1 MTVGIILNNQGITQF
16 VESVTLSGDTSK
28 FNRTLSVKMIASENG
43 RKRAFTIN
51 EGDPIAFRYND
62 QLRFVGVVFSYD
74 ISSDGS
80 LNITAYDSNVYF
92 AKSNDSRIFI
102 NKKASD
108 IIRTLATDFGVWI
121 GDIADTGYVIPYL
134 RLSNQTLYEM
144 ILKALTITR
153 KQTNRRFFIGN
164 KGGKLT
170 LTEGVSNTKYLFK
183 DGENLIS
190 ASYSRSIEET
200 KTQVKVIGGP
210 KGKESVVVVKDAD
223 KRKKYG
229 VLQALEEMD
238 EKATAS
244 QVKQRADALLKEQ
257 SVVAEQLSVN
267 VLGVPEV
274 DVGTPVYIINEMTA
288 TNGGYYVTSVSHE
301 YSAGLHTMS
310 LELTRTYDLPEIEI
324 NSDEINRPQ
333 PKPTAKPK
341 PKSKTKSK
349 SKSKTKKKTDPKDKT
364 PAKKGETKK

>member
-1 MTVGIILNNQGITQF
+1 MTLGVIINNKNITQF
-16 VESVTLSGDTSK
+16 IETATLSGDTSK
-28 FNRTLSVKMIASENG
+28 FNRTLTLKMLATEDG
-43 RKRAFTIN
+43 RKRAFTIE
-51 EGDPIAFRYND
+51 EGAPIAFRYED
-62 QLRFVGVVFSYD
+62 KVLFVGIVFAQE
-74 ISSDGS
+74 ISHDGNFS
-80 LNITAYDSNVYF
+80 ITCYDSNVYL

-108 IIRTLATDFGVWI
+108 IIRTLATDFGVLI
-121 GDIADTGYVIPYL
+121 GNIADTGYVIPYL
-134 RLSNQTLYEM
+134 RLSNQTLYDM

-164 KGGKLT
+164 KGGRLT
-170 LTEGVSNTKYLFK
+170 LTEGVTNTRYLFK

-244 QVKQRADALLKEQ
+244 QVKQRAEALLKEQ

-274 DVGTPVYIINEMTA
+274 DVGTPVYIVNSMTA

-324 NSDEINRPQ
+324 NSDE
-333 PKPTAKPK
+333 TTKPK
-341 PKSKTKSK
+341 PVTPKAKAK
-349 SKSKTKKKTDPKDKT
+349 SKSKTKMKSKSKQKT
-364 PAKKGETKK
+364 PTKKGETKK

>member
-1 MTVGIILNNQGITQF
+1 MTISVILNNQGITPF
-16 VESVTLSGDTSK
+16 IETITLSGDTSK
-28 FNRTLSVKMIASENG
+28 FNRTLTLKMIASEDG
-43 RKRAFTIN
+43 RKRAFKIN
-51 EGDPIAFRYND
+51 EGDPIAFRYDNV
-62 QLRFVGVVFSYD
+62 LRFVGIVFAYD

-92 AKSNDSRIFI
+92 AKSNDSRLFI

-108 IIRTLATDFGVWI
+108 IIRTLATDFGVLI

-134 RLSNQTLYEM
+134 RLSNQTLYDM

-153 KQTNRRFFIGN
+153 RQTNRRFFVGN

-170 LTEGVSNTKYLFK
+170 LTEGVSKTKYQFK

-200 KTQVKVIGGP
+200 KTQVKVIGGA
-210 KGKESVVVVKDAD
+210 KGKETVVVVKDAE

-229 VLQALEEMD
+229 VLQAIEEMD
-238 EKATAS
+238 EKAKAS
-244 QVKQRADALLKEQ
+244 QVKQRAQALLKEQ
-257 SVVAEQLSVN
+257 SVVAEQLSVT

-274 DVGTPVYIINEMTA
+274 DVGTPVYIINSMTA
-288 TNGGYYVTSVSHE
+288 TNGGYYVTSVNHE
-301 YSAGLHTMS
+301 YSAGQHTMA

-324 NSDEINRPQ
+324 NSDETTR
-333 PKPTAKPK
+333 PKPA
-341 PKSKTKSK
+341 
-349 SKSKTKKKTDPKDKT
+349 KKKTT
-364 PAKKGETKK
+364 TKKGATKK

>member
-1 MTVGIILNNQGITQF
+1 MTIGIILNNQGITQF
-16 VESVTLSGDTSK
+16 VETVTLSGDTSK
-28 FNRTLSVKMIASENG
+28 FNRTLTVKTITSEDM
-43 RKRAFTIN
+43 RKRAFKIN

-62 QLRFVGVVFSYD
+62 VLRFVGVVFSYD
-74 ISSDGS
+74 ISSDGA

-92 AKSNDSRIFI
+92 AKSNDSRLFI

-134 RLSNQTLYEM
+134 RLSNQTLYDM
-144 ILKALTITR
+144 ILKALTLTR
-153 KQTNRRFFIGN
+153 KQTNRRFFISN
-164 KGGKLT
+164 KGGKLM
-170 LTEGVSNTKYLFK
+170 LTEGVTNTKYLFK

-200 KTQVKVIGGP
+200 KTQVKVIGGK
-210 KGKESVVVVKDAD
+210 KGKESVVVVRDAE

-229 VLQALEEMD
+229 VLQAIEEMD

-244 QVKQRADALLKEQ
+244 QVKQRAQALLKEQ
-257 SVVAEQLSVN
+257 SVVSEQLSVT

-274 DVGTPVYIINEMTA
+274 DVGTPVYIVNSMTA
-288 TNGGYYVTSVSHE
+288 TNGGYYVTSVNHE

-324 NSDEINRPQ
+324 NSDEIN
-333 PKPTAKPK
+333 KPK
-341 PKSKTKSK
+341 PKSK
-349 SKSKTKKKTDPKDKT
+349 KKTDT
-364 PAKKGETKK
+364 KKGETKK